1 MASITRPEFLEP
13 LPSPTRSPEQSPK
26 CPSAPKRLMKP
37 KAHIQQEHI
46 TLLKSNIKFL
56 LDHPIDTWSSSVHHI
71 DEVCQQILDLPV
83 NKDRQCTDISLIQS
97 ICKAL
102 EKSLSSFETSNSPQ
116 DPKWIEF
123 TLRAELVEGMYKTIQ
138 YVEKTYA

>member
-13 LPSPTRSPEQSPK
+13 LPSPTKSPEQSPK
-26 CPSAPKRLMKP
+26 CPSAPKRVMKP

-46 TLLKSNIKFL
+46 TLLKGNMEFL
-56 LDHPIDTWSSSVHHI
+56 LDHPIDTWAPSIHQI
-71 DEVCQQILDLPV
+71 QEVCQEILDLAV

-97 ICKAL
+97 MSKAL
-102 EKSLSSFETSNSPQ
+102 ENSLVSFETSNPPQ

-123 TLRAELVEGMYKTIQ
+123 TLHSELVEPMYKTVQ
-138 YVEKTYA
+138 YIEKTHV